1 MANTK
6 IVKAVTT
13 VTVFSVFTRLLS
25 FIFKIFLSRYVGAE
39 VIGLYQISLS
49 VFYLFASL
57 SASGIPQVLSRK
69 IAENEAVDGGKRTD
83 RLVSSS
89 LFLGIIISL
98 STVGVLLLIRDK
110 LEVLFS
116 DSRAVPLFIIMCPAL
131 ISTTVYSII
140 RSWFWGKKEFTA
152 YSITETIEEILR
164 IVFTALLVSGIFAGV
179 SDEKGIAIAFLVS
192 DLAVVI
198 VLFTLFF
205 LKKGR
210 LKGISSIKEILI
222 PSIPLTAMRVL
233 NGLAGTLLAIV
244 LPLRL
249 VASGM
254 AATEA
259 TAAFGRIT
267 GMANPLLFAPNAL
280 ISSVAIVLIPEI
292 AASGVSG
299 DCRSL
304 NNHVQQGI
312 KFSLLVSGIFVAV
325 YVALGDRLTMLLYND
340 YESGAYLRFAA
351 ITMLP
356 MAINQLLA
364 SSINSVGMEKQSFV
378 SFALS
383 SVVSGTLIIVLP
395 PYLGIYSVVVATLS
409 SLLVSIITNFIVLRK
424 RTGLTA
430 DFVKTSVLV
439 LLFIA
444 PSAFFAYSLDGL
456 LKEVIGIFSVVFS
469 AAAGALFYIL
479 LLEVCGQV
487 NLHGFAISAI
497 RKKFGKKRLTRKQSK
512 C

>member
-1 MANTK
+1 MASKK

-39 VIGLYQISLS
+39 VIGLYQISIS
-49 VFYLFASL
+49 VFYLFAAL

-69 IAENEAVDGGKRTD
+69 IAENEAVGGGKKTD
-83 RLVSSS
+83 GLISSA
-89 LFLGIIISL
+89 LFLGIIISV
-98 STVGVLLLIRDK
+98 STVGILLLLKDK
-110 LEVLFS
+110 LAVLFS

-152 YSITETIEEILR
+152 YSLTETLEEILR
-164 IVFTALLVSGIFAGV
+164 IVFTALLVSGIFAGI
-179 SDEKGIAIAFLVS
+179 SCETGIAIAFLAS

-205 LKKGR
+205 IKKGKLR
-210 LKGISSIKEILI
+210 GISTVKEILV
-222 PSIPLTAMRVL
+222 PSMPLTAMRVL
-233 NGLAGTLLAIV
+233 GGLSGTLLAIV

-249 VASGM
+249 VAGGM

-299 DCRSL
+299 DCASL
-304 NNHVQQGI
+304 NRHVQQGV
-312 KFSLLVSGIFVAV
+312 KFALLVSGIFVTV
-325 YVALGDRLTMLLYND
+325 YLALGERLTTLLYND
-340 YESGAYLRFAA
+340 AESGTYLRYAA

-356 MAINQLLA
+356 MAINQLLQ
-364 SSINSVGMEKQSFV
+364 SSVNSIGMEKQSFI
-378 SFALS
+378 SFIVS

-395 PYLGIYSVVVATLS
+395 PYIGIYSVVVATLS
-409 SLLVSIITNFIVLRK
+409 SLLVSIVSSYFILRK

-430 DFVKTSVLV
+430 EFVKTSVSV

-444 PSAFFAYSLDGL
+444 PSAFFAYSVDGL
-456 LKEVIGIFSVVFS
+456 LARFMGVFSTVFS

-479 LLEVCGQV
+479 LLEVCGQI
-487 NLHGFAISAI
+487 NLHGFAIRSF
-497 RKKFGKKRLTRKQSK
+497 RNKFGKKAKRQTN
-512 C
+512 

>member
-1 MANTK
+1 MANGK

-69 IAENEAVDGGKRTD
+69 IAENEAVGGGKKSD
-83 RLVSSS
+83 SLVSSAI
-89 LFLGIIISL
+89 FLGIIISL
-98 STVGVLLLIRDK
+98 STVGVLFLVKDK
-110 LEVLFS
+110 LGVLFS
-116 DSRAVPLFIIMCPAL
+116 DSRAVPLFVIMSPAL

-152 YSITETIEEILR
+152 YSLTETLEEILR
-164 IVFTALLVSGIFAGV
+164 IVFTALLVSGIFAGI
-179 SDEKGIAIAFLVS
+179 SEEKGIAIAFLAS
-192 DLAVVI
+192 DIAVVI
-198 VLFTLFF
+198 VLFALFF

-210 LKGISSIKEILI
+210 LRGISTVKEILF
-222 PSIPLTAMRVL
+222 PSLPLTAMRVL

-299 DCRSL
+299 DCASL
-304 NNHVQQGI
+304 NRHVLQGI
-312 KFSLLVSGIFVAV
+312 KFSLLVSGIFVTV
-325 YVALGDRLTMLLYND
+325 YTALGDRLTTLLYND
-340 YESGAYLRFAA
+340 AESGAYLRFAA
-351 ITMLP
+351 MTMLP

-364 SSINSVGMEKQSFV
+364 SSVNSIGMEKQSFL
-378 SFALS
+378 SFILS
-383 SVVSGTLIIVLP
+383 SIVSGTLIIVLP
-395 PYLGIYSVVVATLS
+395 PYLGVYSVVVATLS
-409 SLLVSIITNFIVLRK
+409 SLLVSIITTFIILRK
-424 RTGLTA
+424 RAGLPA

-439 LLFIA
+439 LLFVA

-456 LKEVIGIFSVVFS
+456 LARFLGIFSVVFS
-469 AAAGALFYIL
+469 AVAGALFYIL
-479 LLEVCGQV
+479 LLEICGQI
-487 NLHGFAISAI
+487 NLHGFAINI
-497 RKKFGKKRLTRKQSK
+497 LGKKLTKKRSE